1 MSGITAIMDIAKRAL
16 AAEQLGV
23 EVTSHNVANVNTPG
37 YSRQEVNY
45 VTAYPVPS
53 PWGPLGN
60 GVKVQGITRAFDPFI
75 AARLDQQSATL
86 SEYRT
91 LAAQLEQVAGLFNE
105 TQAGG
110 LTEHLSAFFA
120 AWHDLADHP
129 VGSGERQALL
139 QEALSLTEACRYRA
153 DQLVAARTS
162 LTRQLAPVLEEIN
175 AHARRIAELNRE
187 IQISEANGQQANDL
201 RDQRQQE
208 ISALAELVGI
218 RTFTTSDGMVNV
230 TLANGFT
237 LTQGV
242 QAWSLTYE
250 ITPADTVAVVWHG
263 PGGLT
268 EDLTAGLSGGRLTAL
283 ITVRDRL
290 IPRYQSDL
298 DALAREL
305 IFAVNALHSQ
315 GTGLALAASQT
326 GTFAVTDADAPLSAA
341 GLPFGDRLTAGT
353 VRLVVERAGQPM
365 AQATLAIDPLMS
377 LNDLIAALN
386 TDPALAGLLTASEAG
401 GRLVLTT
408 TTPGDALAFGADT
421 AHLWAALGVNTFFTG
436 DKAYTFGVNAWVL
449 TEPGAIAAGRLD
461 PDGSR
466 APGDNRTALA
476 LADLETAP
484 AGPGGLTFA
493 AAYERLVSSLGL
505 EGESAQHQAD
515 FYQAVVDQ
523 LTRMRDAVSGV
534 SLDEE
539 LANLVKFQRAYQAAA
554 RLITIADELYETL
567 LGIKR

>member
-1 MSGITAIMDIAKRAL
+1 MPGITAIMDIAKRAL

-37 YSRQEVNY
+37 YCRQKVNL

-60 GVKVQGITRAFDPFI
+60 GVKVQGIERAFDPFI
-75 AARLDQQSATL
+75 TARLDQQSSCL
-86 SEYRT
+86 SESRT
-91 LAAQLEQVAGLFNE
+91 LAAHLEQVAGLFNE

-110 LTEHLSAFFA
+110 LTELLSAFFA
-120 AWHDLADHP
+120 AWHDLANHP
-129 VGSGERQALL
+129 VGAGERQALL
-139 QEALSLTEACRYRA
+139 QAGLSLTEAFRYRA

-162 LTRQLAPVLEEIN
+162 LSQQLAPVLEEIN

-201 RDQRQQE
+201 RDRRQAE
-208 ISALAELVGI
+208 ISALAELIGI
-218 RTFTTSDGMVNV
+218 RTYTTTDGMVNV

-242 QAWSLTYE
+242 QAWSLAFE
-250 ITPADTVAVVWHG
+250 ITPADTVAIVWHG

-268 EDLTAGLSGGRLTAL
+268 ADLTPGLRGGRLSAL
-283 ITVRDRL
+283 LSMRDEV
-290 IPRYQSDL
+290 IPRYQRDL
-298 DALAREL
+298 DELAREL

-315 GTGLALAASQT
+315 GTGLVLAASQT
-326 GTFAVTDADAPLSAA
+326 STDAVTDADAPLNAA
-341 GLPFGDRLTAGT
+341 GLPFGDRLIAGV
-353 VRLVVERAGQPM
+353 VRLVVERGGQPV
-365 AQATLAIDPLMS
+365 AQATLNIDPAMS
-377 LNDLIAALN
+377 LNDLITAIN
-386 TDPALAGLLTASEAG
+386 TEPALAGLIFASEAG
-401 GRLVLTT
+401 GRLTLSTT
-408 TTPGDALAFGADT
+408 VPGDRLGFGEDT
-421 AHLWAALGVNTFFTG
+421 ARLWASLGINTFFIG

-449 TEPGAIAAGRLD
+449 AEAGAIASGRFT
-461 PDGSR
+461 PGGTR

-493 AAYERLVSSLGL
+493 AAYERLVSALGL
-505 EGESAQHQAD
+505 EGESARSRSQ
-515 FYQAVVDQ
+515 FFQAVVDQ

-539 LANLVKFQRAYQAAA
+539 LANLIKFQRAYQAAA
-554 RLITIADELYETL
+554 RLITVADELYQTL
-567 LGIKR
+567 LGIK

>member
-1 MSGITAIMDIAKRAL
+1 MSGITAILDIAMRSL

-37 YSRQEVNY
+37 YCRQKVNY
-45 VTAYPVPS
+45 ATAYPVLS

-60 GVKVQGITRAFDPFI
+60 GVKVQGIERAFDPFI

-110 LTEHLSAFFA
+110 LTAQLSAFFA

-129 VGSGERQALL
+129 VGAGERQALL
-139 QEALSLTEACRYRA
+139 QEALSLTEAFRYRA
-153 DQLVAARTS
+153 DELVAARTS
-162 LTRQLAPVLEEIN
+162 LTQQLAPVIEEIN
-175 AHARRIAELNRE
+175 AHARRISELNRE

-201 RDQRQQE
+201 RDQRQRE
-208 ISALAELVGI
+208 ISALAELIGI
-218 RTFTTSDGMVNV
+218 RTFTTTDGMVNV

-242 QAWSLTYE
+242 QAWSLAFE
-250 ITPADTVAVVWHG
+250 ITPADTVAVVWQG

-268 EDLTAGLSGGRLTAL
+268 QDLTPGLSGGRLTAL
-283 ITVRDRL
+283 IALRDQL
-290 IPRYQSDL
+290 IPRYQNDL
-298 DALAREL
+298 DELAREL
-305 IFAVNALHSQ
+305 IFAVNELHSQ
-315 GTGLALAASQT
+315 GTGLSLAASQT
-326 GTFAVTDADAPLSAA
+326 GTYAVTDTALPLSAT
-341 GLPFGDRLTAGT
+341 GLPFGDRLTAGSVT
-353 VRLVVERAGQPM
+353 LVVERAGQP
-365 AQATLAIDPLMS
+365 ASQTTLTIDPAMS
-377 LNDLIAALN
+377 LNDLITALN
-386 TDPALAGLLTASEAG
+386 TDAALAGLITASEAD
-401 GRLVLTT
+401 GRLVLTAT
-408 TTPGDALAFGADT
+408 VPGDTLGFGEDT
-421 AHLWAALGVNTFFTG
+421 AHLWASLGINTFFTG
-436 DKAYTFGVNAWVL
+436 DKAYTFGVNPWVL
-449 TEPGAIAAGRLD
+449 ADAGAIASGRLNA
-461 PDGSR
+461 DGTR

-484 AGPGGLTFA
+484 AGPDGLPFA
-493 AAYERLVSSLGL
+493 AAYERLVSALGL
-505 EGESAQHQAD
+505 EGESTRSQAD
-515 FYQAVVDQ
+515 FFQAVVDQ
-523 LTRMRDAVSGV
+523 LTHMRDAVSGV

-539 LANLVKFQRAYQAAA
+539 LANLIKFQRAYQAAA

>member
-45 VTAYPVPS
+45 VTAHPVPS

-105 TQAGG
+105 TMAGG

-139 QEALSLTEACRYRA
+139 QEALSLSEACRYRA
-153 DQLVAARTS
+153 DQLVAARIS

-175 AHARRIAELNRE
+175 VHARRIAELNRE

-268 EDLTAGLSGGRLTAL
+268 EDITAGLSGGRLTAL

-326 GTFAVTDADAPLSAA
+326 GTYAVTDADAPLSAA

-353 VRLVVERAGQPM
+353 VRLVVERAGQPV

-377 LNDLIAALN
+377 LNDLITALN

-408 TTPGDALAFGADT
+408 STPGDTLAFGEDT
-421 AHLWAALGVNTFFTG
+421 AHLWASLGVNTFFTG

-449 TEPGAIAAGRLD
+449 TDPGAIATGRLA

-493 AAYERLVSSLGL
+493 AAYGRLVSSLGL